1 LTARFPDWLEVIERA
16 RAFGYRET
24 KQGVRLYGSVPHVA
38 PHAWFHAIPPGLS
51 GQQISELGRD
61 LLVTLPAAYV
71 DFLRVTNGAH
81 LFSTALSLLGV
92 RPAAAGRDID
102 SAFLPFNIINSNGA
116 EKPIGLRDAI
126 IVIGFYKFDGSHAVL
141 DTSTGRVQRIGR
153 DGVARKS
160 WSSFAE
166 FRSSEVLRLDALH
179 DSEGKLVAARE
190 MLVPFDFPARG

>member
-1 LTARFPDWLEVIERA
+1 MTARFPDWLEVIERA

-24 KQGVRLYGSVPHVA
+24 KQGVKLYGSVPSVA
-38 PHAWFHAIPPGLS
+38 PHAWFHAIPQGLS
-51 GQQISELGRD
+51 DQQISELGRD
-61 LLVTLPAAYV
+61 LFVTFPAAYV

-81 LFSTALSLLGV
+81 LFSGALSLLGV

-102 SAFLPFNIINSNGA
+102 CAFLPFDIVDSNGA
-116 EKPIGLRDAI
+116 EKPIGLRNAI

-166 FRSSEVLRLDALH
+166 FLSSEVLRLDALH

-190 MLVPFDFPARG
+190 TLVPFDFPARG